1 MPELAKRV
9 LERLRRER
17 GETPPEPRCLT
28 PDEVAVLTLEDFAT
42 RSLSLQVYS
51 ELLGREVWFVSSE
64 SEAHILLAQGA
75 SRGDIFTATE
85 LMDLFEVF
93 QRDPKNGLAV
103 IEAKAIFDGQ
113 LSLERDAKRSNNG
126 EG

>member
-9 LERLRRER
+9 LDRLRRER
-17 GETPPEPRCLT
+17 GDPPKKPEGLT
-28 PDEVAVLTLEDFAT
+28 PDEVVVLTLEDFAN
-42 RSLSLQVYS
+42 RSLSLQVHS
-51 ELLGREVWFVSSE
+51 DLLGRQVWFVSGE
-64 SEAHILLAQGA
+64 SEVWTLLAQGA

-93 QRDPKNGLAV
+93 QRDPENGLAI
-103 IEAKAIFDGQ
+103 IEAKALFDGQ
-113 LSLERDAKRSNNG
+113 LSLERGARGSING